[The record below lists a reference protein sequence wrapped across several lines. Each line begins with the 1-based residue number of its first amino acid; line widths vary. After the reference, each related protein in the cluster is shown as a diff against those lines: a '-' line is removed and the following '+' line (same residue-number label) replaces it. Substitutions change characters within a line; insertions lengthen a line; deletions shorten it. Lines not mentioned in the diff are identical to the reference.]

1 MRLSLVGLA
10 VVLVDQAT
18 KAWVSHALA
27 PGESRTILPGLLH
40 VTHVYNP
47 GAAFGLFP
55 SQQLLLT
62 VIAGAL
68 LVYAWIK
75 RRQIRRQS
83 FAMRLGITLGL
94 AGAAGNA
101 VDRVWRGAVLDFID
115 VPMLPVF
122 NVADTAIVIGVAVLF
137 AVILFQ
143 PDGPG
148 AADDRSVPS
157 AAGSRAD
164 GATAGTDPAPGVQG
178 RDGGR

>member
-1 MRLSLVGLA
+1 MGESCA
-10 VVLVDQAT
+10 
-18 KAWVSHALA
+18 A

-148 AADDRSVPS
+148 RPTPFGPKRRRLRGRS
-157 AAGSRAD
+157 D
-164 GATAGTDPAPGVQG
+164 G
-178 RDGGR
+178 RDRPGPGRAGARRREVTTFGAAAA